1 MSKIHQ
7 AMLRAE
13 KEGLA
18 TGTVPSGLQERTEG
32 TVLRGSPLR
41 PLIDDLVV
49 PRNEGILNSV
59 NDFSVSA
66 TQRTT
71 PDSRLV
77 ALSSRAYDGLR
88 DRLCHVREEAR
99 AAGNN
104 LKAILVTGVGSG
116 DGKSLTVANLSIS
129 ISKGLGERV
138 LLVDANLRTPSLH
151 RLLGVDRRSGLSDVL
166 QGTFAASQAISG
178 TDISNFCF
186 ITAGSRVEN
195 PTQLLNTR
203 KMSDFLALAKKHFD
217 WVFLDSPSLT
227 PEPDSDLMSSMV
239 DGVVLVARSPQSTAG
254 PLRVGIQMLQGRNV
268 LGIVL
273 NDADGPSVPLQTFQ
287 H

>member
-1 MSKIHQ
+1 MR
-7 AMLRAE
+7 RAE

-18 TGTVPSGLQERTEG
+18 TGILPSRLQERTEG
-32 TVLRGSPLR
+32 TVLGSPLR
-41 PLIDDLVV
+41 PLTHDLVV
-49 PRNEGILNSV
+49 PKNEAIPNSV
-59 NDFSVSA
+59 SDFPVSA
-66 TQRTT
+66 ERKTS

-77 ALSSRAYDGLR
+77 ALSSPTYDGLR
-88 DRLCHVREEAR
+88 DRLRYAREQAR
-99 AAGNN
+99 AVGNDM
-104 LKAILVTGVGSG
+104 KAILVTGVGDG

-151 RLLGVDRRSGLSDVL
+151 RLLGVDQGSGLSEVL

-186 ITAGSRVEN
+186 ISSGSRVEN

-217 WVFLDSPSLT
+217 WVFLDSPSLI
-227 PEPDSDLMSSMV
+227 PEPDTDLMSSMV
-239 DGVVLVARSPQSTAG
+239 DAVVLVARSSPSSAS
-254 PLRVGIQMLQGRNV
+254 PLRDGIQMLQGRNV
-268 LGIVL
+268 LGVVL
-273 NDADGPSVPLQTFQ
+273 NTVDARSVL
-287 H
+287 HHALKH